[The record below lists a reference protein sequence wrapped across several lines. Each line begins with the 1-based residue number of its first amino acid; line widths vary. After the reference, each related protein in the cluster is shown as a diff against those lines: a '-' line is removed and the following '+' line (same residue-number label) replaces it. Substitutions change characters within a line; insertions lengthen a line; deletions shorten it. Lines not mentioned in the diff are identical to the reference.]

1 MQREDNECPYSM
13 LVYRKVRN
21 LKKKLEK
28 ILSIEEK
35 LKNGGTAT
43 EDQLLLY
50 SSKVHVEKS
59 ISDMEQIYKEVQ
71 EISSNQVDQWNKYK
85 WDGAK
90 PFLNKLI
97 KILHIFSRYKYST
110 SKELPDNIK
119 LFGKS
124 LLGLNK
130 SREVLFNDALNSSL
144 QILYQYFQVIILI
157 YTYIYM
163 NMNDNFVFIFTKY
176 NGELLIIF
184 FSF

>member
-71 EISSNQVDQWNKYK
+71 EISSNQVDQWSKYK

-97 KILHIFSRYKYST
+97 K
-110 SKELPDNIK
+110 
-119 LFGKS
+119 
-124 LLGLNK
+124 
-130 SREVLFNDALNSSL
+130 
-144 QILYQYFQVIILI
+144 
-157 YTYIYM
+157 
-163 NMNDNFVFIFTKY
+163 
-176 NGELLIIF
+176 
-184 FSF
+184 